1 MKDIVSG
8 IQKAIVERN
17 FPASSHLLDH
27 ARKNNQIA
35 DVAKLLEVDYDPY
48 PQHTLELRDHVTY
61 YLGMWDVYFAV
72 QISSTNMLRLLTDH
86 VEGDV
91 QVFMI
96 DFVKWL
102 LDQRDSRF
110 NQFYASVEII
120 SKGHYA
126 VVLPQILTLR
136 SEELENCIIY
146 YKRGSVP
153 LCCTVN
159 LLQTYYGQKIVSAI
173 SNDEIFESVVSEKT
187 FGIIAESLQSAG
199 LDVSKMLVGVDSAEW
214 EDIVCKVG
222 KIESHNEDAKE
233 LRTLHRVHAARSEIF
248 LDSFRKQAAALDTIL
263 NAKTQL
269 CNDVLM
275 MVASDDGHD
284 MRLRALKGLGDNGD
298 SNTLEFLSGMLNDG
312 EPAVRNVVARAISTL
327 ASHSKWSS
335 IGHKIP
341 QSKLKAP
348 SLDISKI
355 NRILTTLVAKG
366 MPIAMI
372 EDTLIAVATQG
383 GRNAVDILTRLLAKP
398 DVSIKK
404 AVIKSSRLLERDAA
418 ASIIRTALDD
428 ESPEIVTM
436 AEEELNSR
444 WSDEVWK

>member
-1 MKDIVSG
+1 M
-8 IQKAIVERN
+8 VERN
-17 FPASSHLLDH
+17 FPASSYLLDR

-35 DVAKLLEVDYDPY
+35 DVAKLLEVEYDPY

-72 QISSTNMLRLLTDH
+72 QVSSANMLRLLTNH
-86 VEGDV
+86 VGGDV

-96 DFVKWL
+96 DFVKRL

-110 NQFYASVEII
+110 NQFYASVETI
-120 SKGHYA
+120 SKGQYA

-136 SEELENCIIY
+136 SEELENCIIH
-146 YKRGSVP
+146 YKRGPVP
-153 LCCTVN
+153 LYCTVN
-159 LLQTYYGQKIVSAI
+159 LLRTYYGQKIVSAI
-173 SNDEIFESVVSEKT
+173 ANDEIFESVVSEKT
-187 FGIIAESLQSAG
+187 FGVIAESLQAAG
-199 LDVSKMLVGVDSAEW
+199 IDVSKMLVGVDPAEW
-214 EDIVCKVG
+214 EEIVCKAD
-222 KIESHNEDAKE
+222 KIESHPEESKE

-275 MVASDDGHD
+275 MVASDTEHD

-298 SNTLEFLSGMLNDG
+298 SKSLEFLSSMLNDG

-335 IGHKIP
+335 FGHKTP
-341 QSKLKAP
+341 QGNLKAP

-372 EDTLIAVATQG
+372 EDTLIAVTTQG
-383 GRNAVDILTRLLAKP
+383 GMNAVEILIRLLAKP
-398 DVSIKK
+398 DANIRK
-404 AVIKSSRLLERDAA
+404 AVIKSSRLLERNAA
-418 ASIIRTALDD
+418 APIVRAALKDQ
-428 ESPEIVTM
+428 SPEIVAM

-444 WSDEVWK
+444 WPDEVWR